1 MNIQKRPLYNSLRM
15 NWLIDPTLEVEAWQ
29 VENYREMSLPLL
41 FSRLKQLKLEFDKES
56 FCSLADD
63 YETPEE
69 LTDALL
75 SEEDFETEEEDRIY
89 LLIFELW
96 RRLETDKPCLSMFC
110 DELDHQIFL
119 YDQGKIEN
127 VEDLQDALANLQVIL
142 DESADEGGDPLEII
156 ESVNSGCANDIETF
170 LYDFISEQIDNG
182 NYSYA
187 LELIDGFIDYIEDDK
202 WYEFLRVRI
211 LSHTDP
217 EGASIL
223 IQQLAEEAC
232 TDEDLPFHLEVLSEM
247 VQEGDE
253 ENFVSLVKRSVPLL
267 ETEDEFQDLLTIC
280 INYYCCQDLEAKEKA
295 LQQIFENRASK
306 NPSDKFQAGD
316 EDLKRLLKIL
326 G

>member
-1 MNIQKRPLYNSLRM
+1 MDIQKRPLYNSLRM

-41 FSRLKQLKLEFDKES
+41 FSRLKQFGLEFDKES
-56 FCSLADD
+56 FCLLAEE
-63 YETPEE
+63 YETPES
-69 LTDALL
+69 LTESLLENQDLDAK
-75 SEEDFETEEEDRIY
+75 EEDRIY
-89 LLIFELW
+89 LIIFELW
-96 RRLETDKPCLSMFC
+96 RRLETDKPCLSVFC

-119 YDQGKIEN
+119 YDQGKTDNAEN
-127 VEDLQDALANLQVIL
+127 LQDVLANLQVIL
-142 DESADEGGDPLEII
+142 DESSDAGGDPLEIM
-156 ESVNSGCANDIETF
+156 ESVNTGCANDIDTF

-187 LELIDGFIDYIEDDK
+187 LELIDGFVDYIEDDK

-232 TDEDLPFHLEVLSEM
+232 NDDDLLFNLEILSEM

-253 ENFVSLVKRSVPLL
+253 DNFVSLVKRSTPLI
-267 ETEDEFQDLLTIC
+267 ETEDDFQDLLTIC
-280 INYYCCQDLEAKEKA
+280 MNYYCCQDLENKEKA
-295 LQQIFENRASK
+295 LQKLLEQRSDRK
-306 NPSDKFQAGD
+306 PSAKFDQQD
-316 EDLKRLLKIL
+316 PDLKRLLDIL
-326 G
+326 R